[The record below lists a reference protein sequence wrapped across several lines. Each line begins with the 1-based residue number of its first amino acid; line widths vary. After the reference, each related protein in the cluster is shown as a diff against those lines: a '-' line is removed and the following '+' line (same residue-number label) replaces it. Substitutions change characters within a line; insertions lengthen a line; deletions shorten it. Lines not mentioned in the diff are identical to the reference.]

1 MLQIVLHRAAQD
13 NPKQPKAASPNK
25 GLITSHGASPA
36 RGGPMGARDSVAN
49 SMGSIPDAADNKQS
63 SIMTS
68 ATVAQMQNSAHIN
81 VESDENKNIR
91 QIY

>member
-1 MLQIVLHRAAQD
+1 
-13 NPKQPKAASPNK
+13 
-25 GLITSHGASPA
+25 
-36 RGGPMGARDSVAN
+36 MGARDSVAN

-81 VESDENKNIR
+81 VESDENKNRIPVHESGER
-91 QIY
+91 REQ